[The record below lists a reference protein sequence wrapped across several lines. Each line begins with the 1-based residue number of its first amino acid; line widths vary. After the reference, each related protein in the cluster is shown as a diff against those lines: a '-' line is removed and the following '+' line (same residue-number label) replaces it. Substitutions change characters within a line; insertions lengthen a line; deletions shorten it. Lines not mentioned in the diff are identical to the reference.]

1 MCEIKEGQE
10 LRLENVLSI
19 RKKMTQTELQQ
30 EMTQIG
36 NFIQQNNLI
45 KSGPV
50 VSATFSI
57 EQNGT
62 SPILDMEILVPLDK
76 DIPLPEPY
84 RMKKIFHLKNAIHV
98 RHEGNPQRLQNTL
111 NGMVQYIQ
119 NNKLQQ
125 ITPAYNATVNE
136 PKPGEGLDK
145 LIIDAYIGVNPSI
158 L

>member
-1 MCEIKEGQE
+1 MCEFKEGRE
-10 LRLENVLSI
+10 LKLENVLSL
-19 RKKMTQTELQQ
+19 RKKMTQNEIQQ
-30 EMTQIG
+30 EMIQIG
-36 NFIQQNNLI
+36 NFMQQNNLK

-50 VSATFSI
+50 VTTTFAI

-62 SPILDMEILVPLDK
+62 SPLLDMEILVPLDK
-76 DIPLPEPY
+76 DIPLPEQY
-84 RMKKIFHLKNAIHV
+84 RMKKLFHLKNAV
-98 RHEGNPQRLQNTL
+98 YARHEGNPQLLQNTL
-111 NGMVQYIQ
+111 NSMVQYIQ